1 MVVFI
6 MKKIPLI
13 AILLISFSYGETIGS
28 ATNKITDSMIDCFN
42 DNPIRGYAVF
52 SQIHF
57 ENKDSVNKLLDYF
70 NQYCPYVIARISN
83 VLGNA
88 PANQVRQVMFYA
100 FADML
105 RAIANKLNEK
115 ASGFANLGNSQNE

>member
-1 MVVFI
+1 MRKLAI
-6 MKKIPLI
+6 IS
-13 AILLISFSYGETIGS
+13 ILLISFSYGETIGS
-28 ATNKITDSMIDCFN
+28 AKEKILSSMIDCFN

-52 SQIHF
+52 SQIHSSD
-57 ENKDSVNKLLDYF
+57 KDSISKLLDYF
-70 NQYCPYVIARISN
+70 NQYCPYVYARISN

-88 PANQVRQVMFYA
+88 PENQVRQVMFYA

-115 ASGFANLGNSQNE
+115 ANGFSRLGNMQGE

>member
-1 MVVFI
+1 
-6 MKKIPLI
+6 MKKLALI

-28 ATNKITDSMIDCFN
+28 ATKKITDSMVDCFN
-42 DNPIRGYAVF
+42 DNPIRGYAIF
-52 SQIHF
+52 SQIHS
-57 ENKDSVNKLLDYF
+57 EDKDSVSKLLDYF
-70 NQYCPYVIARISN
+70 NEYCPYVYARISN

-88 PANQVRQVMFYA
+88 PDNQVRQVMFYA

-115 ASGFANLGNSQNE
+115 ANGFSRLGNIQGE

>member
-1 MVVFI
+1 
-6 MKKIPLI
+6 MKCK
-13 AILLISFSYGETIGS
+13 ILLALILAFSFSYGETIGS
-28 ATNKITDSMIDCFN
+28 AKEKIIDSMIDCFN

-52 SQIHF
+52 SQIHS
-57 ENKDSVNKLLDYF
+57 EDKDSVIKLLDYF
-70 NQYCPYVIARISN
+70 NQYCPYVLARISN

-88 PANQVRQVMFYA
+88 PENQVGQVMLYA

-115 ASGFANLGNSQNE
+115 ADGFVRLGNMRGK